1 MASLAFLSSRKCLCV
16 SALLIIG
23 VFTAGCGG
31 GSASNPQGIIISV
44 NPQSASV
51 QIAGTQTFTAAVS
64 NTSNKAVTWKV
75 NGVVGGGATHVNISS
90 TGIRSAR
97 AAVPSPAPL

>member
-31 GSASNPQGIIISV
+31 GSSSTPQGIIISV

-75 NGVVGGGATHVNISS
+75 NGVIGAEATNCHISR
-90 TGIRSAR
+90 TGTYTAP
-97 AAVPSPAPL
+97 AAVP